1 MCSFLKKGNFFL
13 SHRNFVIGGNLLQ
26 GFRSFHKQSRPGPLN
41 VQQIQELLAEN
52 IEKEKLKCQLYF
64 SIEFVNY

>member
-1 MCSFLKKGNFFL
+1 MLVLEKKVFFL

-41 VQQIQELLAEN
+41 VRQIQELLAEN
-52 IEKEKLKCQLYF
+52 IALKAKL
-64 SIEFVNY
+64 SIIEGISLLE